1 MSQYRT
7 STLRQVLREADSG
20 TLEDA
25 WVYLRDTGEVRLES
39 ECLVLGEVEEMLEY
53 AASLGFPQEGLDTA
67 SIEDCVAWA
76 KAEQPSPSDEL
87 LLYAFRYYWRF
98 DAFPAFAWAPDPPPP
113 HEANHLLALTFY
125 RALGSER
132 QDVRCKHEGCQ
143 NGAIQN
149 SVLCR
154 VHHYEMIRH
163 EPCPFT
169 GDA

>member
-87 LLYAFRYYWRF
+87 LLYAFRYYWVSVRRTRL
-98 DAFPAFAWAPDPPPP
+98 DDGQ
-113 HEANHLLALTFY
+113 LDQ
-125 RALGSER
+125 RAVL
-132 QDVRCKHEGCQ
+132 VGCQ
-143 NGAIQN
+143 RCGSN
-149 SVLCR
+149 SWTRLAGCVGKR
-154 VHHYEMIRH
+154 SSTS
-163 EPCPFT
+163 FK
-169 GDA
+169 